1 MLVVC
6 LVGLCAE
13 GDVIWI
19 METLIIKG
27 PFTKGGPWLFLNV
40 SRKKI
45 FGFTLELLNSGG
57 AKVKPCEVQD
67 PGDRVN

>member
-1 MLVVC
+1 
-6 LVGLCAE
+6 
-13 GDVIWI
+13 

-57 AKVKPCEVQD
+57 AKVKPGEVQD